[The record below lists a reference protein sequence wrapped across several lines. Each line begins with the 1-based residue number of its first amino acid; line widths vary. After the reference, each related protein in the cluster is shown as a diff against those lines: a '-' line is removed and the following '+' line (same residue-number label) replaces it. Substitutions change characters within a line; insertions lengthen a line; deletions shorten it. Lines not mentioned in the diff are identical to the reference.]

1 MGSLRRSRSLAFPAS
16 QERYREEYHLRN
28 WQASEAAGDSTL
40 GARIIDSGLRGASV
54 SLPASPLLYN
64 INTDK
69 VAFWDF
75 SQAPARA
82 TSSEKDSQLLC
93 YDTALGVNTTPRGI
107 GGGMVIPMRDSSMRH
122 RHAKDP
128 TYPKRRSYLPEDK
141 ISPKRTG
148 PKGKGNSA
156 FNAGLEDIA
165 NVPKEEVDEVT
176 KRITELQELKK
187 KRDYSPVM
195 DTMEPRQTVDSPL
208 SKAKECPTP
217 ISRVPSRH
225 PSHLGE
231 LRAAQAEE
239 SEALDSAR
247 GDVPVS
253 TSPAVQRYERD
264 TVSSAISTT
273 VWTGTRQVSESPIA
287 STQEVQPPPPQR
299 SNSRLRRIVRPLGPL
314 GADEY
319 KRTFSKRFSQ
329 PMRVLEVE
337 ERPTSADSI
346 DDAVEEYLSSPRL
359 TQRIHHPQ
367 TGRVISFSDV
377 GDPTGSVVFCCV
389 GMGLTRYITA
399 FYDELAS
406 TLKLR
411 LITPDRPGVG
421 ESEVYA
427 DGSDAPLS
435 WPDDVLAICQQLKIN
450 RFSIL
455 AHSAGAIYALATALR
470 MPQHIRGRVHLLAPW
485 IPPSQLSVIGTHQE
499 SLPANSLPYSQRF
512 LRSLPTPFLKAANSN
527 FLSVKSASITTSL
540 PRSPR
545 RSKRKSINHGSP
557 GTRGADVDV
566 PTPVDGSRCNSSMSR
581 SLQINMDAD
590 SPLAKAAT
598 NLNDP
603 DTDLAA
609 KAVSLTQEQE
619 NERQTTY
626 DIRLTNGIW
635 GLATKKANPAV
646 DLLVCL
652 ERRQTIGFR
661 YVDITRSVVIHHGS
675 KDSRV
680 PVENVKWLGKL
691 MRRCEVRVLDGEGH
705 GLMASA
711 VVMGN
716 VLVEMAQE
724 WDDWQRVV
732 QGKRASEK
740 RAPMSQT

>member
-1 MGSLRRSRSLAFPAS
+1 MDYGAYDPPTEAFGNYLLHPYDAAVAPVVRTSKHPSALLTLTAPKRRSLRRSLRSGPRGSQVSMTRTFEEMGSMVTLAIDSRPRRGSASIDSLESRGMGSLRRSRSLAFPAS

-435 WPDDVLAICQQLKIN
+435 WPGKVKPVNSASAQILILYLRRRPRDLSTVENQPVFHSGTFCRRNLRVGHCTSYAAAHTRSCTSVSPVDSSIPVVRDWHPSGVSARQLAAIFPTILKVVTHSLSQGGQL
-450 RFSIL
+450 
-455 AHSAGAIYALATALR
+455 
-470 MPQHIRGRVHLLAPW
+470 
-485 IPPSQLSVIGTHQE
+485 QLS
-499 SLPANSLPYSQRF
+499 
-512 LRSLPTPFLKAANSN
+512 
-527 FLSVKSASITTSL
+527 
-540 PRSPR
+540 
-545 RSKRKSINHGSP
+545 
-557 GTRGADVDV
+557 
-566 PTPVDGSRCNSSMSR
+566 
-581 SLQINMDAD
+581 
-590 SPLAKAAT
+590 
-598 NLNDP
+598 
-603 DTDLAA
+603 
-609 KAVSLTQEQE
+609 
-619 NERQTTY
+619 
-626 DIRLTNGIW
+626 
-635 GLATKKANPAV
+635 
-646 DLLVCL
+646 
-652 ERRQTIGFR
+652 
-661 YVDITRSVVIHHGS
+661 
-675 KDSRV
+675 
-680 PVENVKWLGKL
+680 
-691 MRRCEVRVLDGEGH
+691 
-705 GLMASA
+705 
-711 VVMGN
+711 
-716 VLVEMAQE
+716 
-724 WDDWQRVV
+724 
-732 QGKRASEK
+732 
-740 RAPMSQT
+740 